1 MQSSS
6 VAAVR
11 SHSGRLAH
19 DGTDGQFPV
28 MPTPFRS
35 TLWRV
40 MLMQLVALALLWF
53 LQARY
58 STPAA

>member
-1 MQSSS
+1 
-6 VAAVR
+6 V
-11 SHSGRLAH
+11 GLAH
-19 DGTDGQFPV
+19 IRTASQFPV

-40 MLMQLVALALLWF
+40 LLMQLVALALLWW

-58 STPAA
+58 SMPAA